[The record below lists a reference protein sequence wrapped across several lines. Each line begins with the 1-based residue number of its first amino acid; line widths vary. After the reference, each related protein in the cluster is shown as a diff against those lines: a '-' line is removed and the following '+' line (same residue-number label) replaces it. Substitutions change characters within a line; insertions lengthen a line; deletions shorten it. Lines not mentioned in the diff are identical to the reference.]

1 LLSSYISFSTIKW
14 GLFIGSL
21 CCLYRENFLTAK
33 ETYGIVAAMNTFS
46 RCNIAFDDTG
56 RGILKEHRQVLAE
69 VNYFLYYDKV
79 LGNDSVMAQEF
90 EGTPDVYGQFETLH
104 GIPTIRQQG
113 RYTLC
118 LQSRLELEIEVDF
131 VFPPGKN
138 TVSCDFT
145 VVGDS
150 VKKFYNLLS

>member
-1 LLSSYISFSTIKW
+1 
-14 GLFIGSL
+14 
-21 CCLYRENFLTAK
+21 
-33 ETYGIVAAMNTFS
+33 MNTPS
-46 RCNIAFDDTG
+46 RCHIAFDDTG
-56 RGILKEHRQVLAE
+56 RGKLKDHQQVLTE

-79 LGNDSVMAQEF
+79 LGNDSVTAQEF
-90 EGTPDVYGQFETLH
+90 EGIPDVYGQFETIH
-104 GIPTIRQQG
+104 GIPIIRQQG

-131 VFPPGKN
+131 VFPPGTH

>member
-1 LLSSYISFSTIKW
+1 
-14 GLFIGSL
+14 
-21 CCLYRENFLTAK
+21 
-33 ETYGIVAAMNTFS
+33 MNTLS
-46 RCNIAFDDTG
+46 RCHIAFDDTG
-56 RGILKEHRQVLAE
+56 RGKLKDHQQVLTE

-79 LGNDSVMAQEF
+79 LGNDSVTAQEF
-90 EGTPDVYGQFETLH
+90 EGIPDVYGQFETIH
-104 GIPTIRQQG
+104 GIPIIRQQG

-131 VFPPGKN
+131 VFPPSVN

>member
-1 LLSSYISFSTIKW
+1 MDTS
-14 GLFIGSL
+14 
-21 CCLYRENFLTAK
+21 A
-33 ETYGIVAAMNTFS
+33 
-46 RCNIAFDDTG
+46 RCDIAFDDTG
-56 RGILKEHRQVLAE
+56 RGKLKDRRQVLAE

-79 LGNDSVMAQEF
+79 LESDPVSAQEF
-90 EGTPDVYGQFETLH
+90 EGIPDVYGQFETVD
-104 GIPTIRQQG
+104 GIPTIRQKG
-113 RYTLC
+113 HYTLC

-131 VFPPGKN
+131 VFPPGIN